1 MLWYWDGIADPGSPS
16 AGDAASLGGHGGRS
30 SGRLEHLVVVQD
42 VAGSNPVGRPPRTAS
57 RPGPLLDCR
66 AGR

>member
-1 MLWYWDGIADPGSPS
+1 MLRYGTESPDPGSAF
-16 AGDAASLGGHGGRS
+16 AGDAASLAAHGGRS